1 MKNWVEE
8 GNQSGNFDKYLSFM
22 LRCVDSG
29 NDDTWDNPSSA
40 LPNPFLTVSM
50 LTPFVVLSGQH
61 TNEESKWYKRFF
73 ILQFNLVEVEYLDS
87 NVLDD

>member
-1 MKNWVEE
+1 MCHEKFFYKVKEKLNWFF
-8 GNQSGNFDKYLSFM
+8 GKYLSFM

-29 NDDTWDNPSSA
+29 KDDTWDNPSSA

-61 TNEESKWYKRFF
+61 TNEESK
-73 ILQFNLVEVEYLDS
+73 
-87 NVLDD
+87 